1 MPKQKSLFD
10 SATQSLDKPSSA
22 LTITVQD
29 LGPEHQLFNQLLEK
43 IEKQTSDLQTLKTLA
58 DTYAAQR
65 NAKLAPLEAQT
76 RQLQENLV
84 LFLDQRLQTPKG
96 LSQRVCDQ
104 IEEIVGYL
112 LDDLILSGEP
122 SAALQ
127 AVADRYYVLDAGLG
141 NSNGDDD
148 ELEDGLDKQ
157 SSSDL
162 NRAMAEAMGVE
173 VNPDEMLSTDD
184 MIAALLRKLQTDDE
198 AAMQA
203 HEQRQSKRKKS
214 AKQKQAEQDD
224 LDAHSA
230 LRTIYRK
237 LVSAL
242 HPDRESDPAERVR
255 KTQLMVRVNA
265 ANDGKDLRALLHLQL
280 EIAQIDPASV
290 AAMAD
295 GQLRSFNRMLK
306 EQLKTLQ
313 DEYKYM
319 LDGARNAFG
328 LHYGGV
334 NVKVLDT
341 RLRVDAVQAQ
351 RLIDQ
356 LQQDLKTV
364 QNDVGLK
371 YWVKLQMAEM
381 HRMMK
386 QDFY

>member
-1 MPKQKSLFD
+1 MPKHKPLFD
-10 SATQSLDKPSSA
+10 SDAQSADTPSSA
-22 LTITVQD
+22 LTISAQN

-43 IEKQTSDLQTLKTLA
+43 IEKQTSDLQNLKTLA
-58 DTYAAQR
+58 DTYVAQR
-65 NAKLAPLEAQT
+65 NAKLSPLEAQS
-76 RQLQENLV
+76 RQLQESLV

-96 LSQRVCDQ
+96 LSQRMCDQ
-104 IEEIVGYL
+104 MEEIVGYL
-112 LDDLILSGEP
+112 LDDLILSCEP

-127 AVADRYYVLDAGLG
+127 AVADRYYVLDAG
-141 NSNGDDD
+141 SQADDD
-148 ELEDGLDKQ
+148 DFEDGLDKQ
-157 SSSDL
+157 TSSDR

-184 MIAALLRKLQTDDE
+184 MIAALLRKLQSDDE

-203 HEQRQSKRKKS
+203 HAQRQSKRKKS

-265 ANDGKDLRALLHLQL
+265 ANDSKDLRALLHLQL

-306 EQLKTLQ
+306 DQLKTLQ
-313 DEYKYM
+313 DEYKFM
-319 LDGARNAFG
+319 LESVRNGFG

-356 LQQDLKTV
+356 LQEDLKTV

-381 HRMMK
+381 NRMMQ
-386 QDFY
+386 QDYY